1 MVRGVEVG
9 ADVVRGDVDE
19 GYGRVAD
26 VFRGHF
32 AAGTEI
38 GSSLAVYR
46 EGRPVVDLWGGFR
59 TRQGGRW
66 EPDTMV
72 PVFST
77 TKGMA
82 SMAIAVVH
90 SRGWLDF
97 DERVAT
103 YWPEFAQNGK
113 GDITVR
119 QLLAHQAGLAALD
132 EPLDREVVADP
143 QRLSEVLARQ
153 EPLWEPGT
161 RQGYHAWTLGF
172 YEGEL
177 VRRVDPAGRSI
188 GQVFAE
194 DVARPLGV
202 DFHIGLPDDVADER
216 LAVYHGQHPARGL
229 LHLRDVPRALLFG
242 LVQPWSLTFKAFN
255 ALPII
260 RDVNRINDRDL
271 LRLELPA
278 VGGVGSARGIA
289 RAYGALA
296 TGGSELGL
304 KRETLEAFETPVP
317 APPGGRRDAVLRFEI
332 VFSLGYVKPYPDFPL
347 GSSERAYGM
356 AGAGGSMGF
365 ADPDL
370 ELGYGYAPN
379 RMGFGNPTD
388 PREVELRAA
397 LYEAIGGPPQ
407 FRPGSEDP

>member
-1 MVRGVEVG
+1 MVRGVSVG
-9 ADVVRGDVDE
+9 ADAVRGDVDT

-38 GSSLAVYR
+38 GASLAVVR
-46 EGRPVVDLWGGFR
+46 EGRPVVDLWGGYR
-59 TRQGGRW
+59 SRRGGRW

-82 SMAIAVVH
+82 SMAIGVAH
-90 SRGWLDF
+90 SRGRLDF

-103 YWPEFAQNGK
+103 YWPEFAQNSK
-113 GDITVR
+113 DDITVR
-119 QLLAHQAGLAALD
+119 QLLAHQAGLVTLD
-132 EPLDREVVADP
+132 EPLDRQVVADP
-143 QRLSEVLARQ
+143 ERLSEVLARQ
-153 EPLWEPGT
+153 RPLWQPGT

-172 YEGEL
+172 YEAEL
-177 VRRVDPAGRSI
+177 IRRVDPAGRSL
-188 GQVFAE
+188 GQLFAE
-194 DVARPLGV
+194 DVAGPLGV
-202 DFHIGLPDDVADER
+202 DFHIGLPDTISDER

-229 LHLRDVPRALLFG
+229 LHLRDVPPALLFG
-242 LVQPWSLTFKAFN
+242 LMQPWSLTFRAFN

-278 VGGVGSARGIA
+278 AGGVGSARGIA

-296 TGGSELGL
+296 AGGGELGL
-304 KRETLEAFETPVP
+304 KRETLEAFETPAP

-332 VFSLGYVKPYPDFPL
+332 VFSLGYVKPYPGFPL
-347 GSSERAYGM
+347 GSSNRAYGM
-356 AGAGGSMGF
+356 AGLGGSMGF

-370 ELGYGYAPN
+370 QLGYGYTPN

-407 FRPGSEDP
+407 FQPGPEGS